1 MSPTFEGS
9 SARLPLPLGEGG
21 GEGRRLTV
29 PLALLALLLLAPA
42 AHAAA
47 PRPTVLAKLPRAP
60 VIDGG
65 TGESSTATRL
75 RTAPASAPLTVRAA
89 WAAGPALYVSA
100 ELKPAPGAAA
110 APLEL
115 ALFFPGAGPTATGLR
130 LRIAPDGQVQRID
143 DAGAAQ
149 PAPTGLKAATKA
161 SATGL
166 GLELV
171 LPAKALPRFPA
182 SGPLQLDL
190 CLTLEAPGGAEA
202 PSTCTGGAMVG
213 GPLQLPEAFRA
224 QLGLAAPKHVLT
236 LEGRDEGWLGYGEL
250 PVPSWVQADSPL
262 TQQSLGRL
270 VAGKP
275 ADAKAARVNVPEQL
289 RLPDGRILFSVLS
302 GRDPYARD
310 GECNAAHELRVGL
323 FLVKGKSAQRVLDWP
338 ASSCGLGRLL
348 SMELADGDSD
358 VPGALTLGYSNG
370 ATVNFAWS
378 GDHFERTELGSR

>member
-1 MSPTFEGS
+1 
-9 SARLPLPLGEGG
+9 L
-21 GEGRRLTV
+21 RRTV
-29 PLALLALLLLAPA
+29 PLALLAALLLAPGV
-42 AHAAA
+42 HAAA
-47 PRPTVLAKLPRAP
+47 PRPTVLVKLGRAP
-60 VIDGG
+60 AIDGVPTEG
-65 TGESSTATRL
+65 RAATPL
-75 RTAPASAPLTVRAA
+75 RTAPASPPLTVRAA
-89 WAAGPALYVSA
+89 WAAGPTLYVAA
-100 ELKPAPGAAA
+100 ELKAAPAT
-110 APLEL
+110 PLEL

-143 DAGAAQ
+143 DTGAAQ

-161 SATGL
+161 SAAGL
-166 GLELV
+166 GLELL

-182 SGPLQLDL
+182 SGPLLLDL
-190 CLTLEAPGGAEA
+190 CLTLEAPGEA
-202 PSTCTGGAMVG
+202 ARPSTCEGGAMVG
-213 GPLQLPEAFRA
+213 APLQLPEAFRA
-224 QLGLAAPKHVLT
+224 QLNLAAPRHVLT

-348 SMELADGDSD
+348 SMELAEGDSD

-370 ATVNFAWS
+370 ATINFAWS